1 MAGHNMGSR
10 SILSPPPPKVP
21 IPKPKKTDEDIC
33 REAMYKVGLIQD
45 KKDPRVDGFVV
56 VYKFLKEKRNEN
68 SISSER

>member
-1 MAGHNMGSR
+1 MYYNT
-10 SILSPPPPKVP
+10 IKNNPPPPKVP
-21 IPKPKKTDEDIC
+21 KSPKTDEDIC

-56 VYKFLKEKRNEN
+56 VYKFLKDKYDEN